1 MTKKAVTMSDIA
13 KAMNVSTVTVSKA
26 LGDRDGVS
34 EELRER
40 IKHKATE
47 MGYRVHAGTHGAKDG
62 LNYNIGIIV
71 AKHFISDA
79 SSFYWIVYRYIV
91 ELLQKQNYY
100 GMLEVIDDAV
110 FDGKIT
116 PEVLPNSVL
125 DGKVDGIIVLGQI
138 SEEYIDCLMQHEL
151 PTVFLDFYGSRDDV
165 DAVLSDS
172 FYGSYM
178 ITSHLIENGHRRI
191 GFLGSIGSTSSIQ
204 DRYLGYYKAL
214 LENRIPLR
222 QDWVIGD
229 RSNESDIYPEFT
241 LPNDMP
247 TAFVCNCDESAYKLV
262 NQLKNAGYSVP
273 ADISVVGYDNHIY
286 STICSPRLTTIDVNS
301 HVMSNE
307 AVEIILHKIRDVNYR
322 RGRTLV
328 TGKLVRRDSV
338 KNLNP
343 ETPDK

>member
-34 EELRER
+34 AELRER
-40 IKHKATE
+40 IKQKATE
-47 MGYRVHAGTHGAKDG
+47 MGYRVHAGTHRAKDG
-62 LNYNIGIIV
+62 LTYNIGIIV

-100 GMLEVIDDAV
+100 GMLEVVNDHNGMEEI
-110 FDGKIT
+110 
-116 PEVLPNSVL
+116 PNSVL
-125 DGKVDGIIVLGQI
+125 DHKVDGLIVLGQL
-138 SEEYIDCLMQHEL
+138 SDEYISKLISHQL
-151 PTVFLDFYGSRDDV
+151 PTVFLDFYGSREDA
-165 DAVLSDS
+165 DAVLSDN
-172 FYGSYM
+172 FYGAYM
-178 ITSHLIENGHRRI
+178 LTSHLIENGHRRI

-229 RSNESDIYPEFT
+229 RSNESDIFPEFT
-241 LPNDMP
+241 LPQDMP
-247 TAFVCNCDESAYKLV
+247 TAFVCNCDETAYKLV
-262 NQLKNAGYSVP
+262 NQLKNAGYNVP
-273 ADISVVGYDNHIY
+273 EDISVVGYDNHIY
-286 STICSPRLTTIDVNS
+286 STICNPRLTTIDVNS
-301 HVMSNE
+301 RVMSTE
-307 AVEIILHKIRDVNYR
+307 AVDIILHKIRDVNYR

-328 TGKLVRRDSV
+328 TGKLVRRESV
-338 KNLNP
+338 KKIT
-343 ETPDK
+343 EE

>member
-34 EELRER
+34 AELRER
-40 IKHKATE
+40 IKQKATE

-62 LNYNIGIIV
+62 LTYNIGIIV

-100 GMLEVIDDAV
+100 GMLEVVNDHNGMEEI
-110 FDGKIT
+110 
-116 PEVLPNSVL
+116 PNSVL
-125 DGKVDGIIVLGQI
+125 DHKVDGLIVLGQL
-138 SEEYIDCLMQHEL
+138 SDEYISKLISHQL
-151 PTVFLDFYGSRDDV
+151 PTVFLDFYGSREDA
-165 DAVLSDS
+165 DAVLSDN
-172 FYGSYM
+172 FYGAYM
-178 ITSHLIENGHRRI
+178 LTSHLIENGHRHI

-229 RSNESDIYPEFT
+229 RSNESDIFPEFT
-241 LPNDMP
+241 LPQDMP
-247 TAFVCNCDESAYKLV
+247 TAFVCNCDETAYKLV

-273 ADISVVGYDNHIY
+273 EDISVVGYDNHIY
-286 STICSPRLTTIDVNS
+286 STICNPRLTTIDVNS
-301 HVMSNE
+301 RVMSTE
-307 AVEIILHKIRDVNYR
+307 AVDIILHKIRDVNYR

-328 TGKLVRRDSV
+328 TGKLVRRESV
-338 KNLNP
+338 KKLT
-343 ETPDK
+343 EE

>member
-34 EELRER
+34 AELRER
-40 IKHKATE
+40 IKQKATE
-47 MGYRVHAGTHGAKDG
+47 MGYRVHAGSHGAKDG
-62 LNYNIGIIV
+62 LTYNIGIIV

-100 GMLEVIDDAV
+100 GMLEVVNDHN
-110 FDGKIT
+110 GM
-116 PEVLPNSVL
+116 EELPNSVL
-125 DGKVDGIIVLGQI
+125 DHKVDGLIVLGQL
-138 SEEYIDCLMQHEL
+138 SDEYISRLMSHQL
-151 PTVFLDFYGSRDDV
+151 PTVFLDFYGSREDV

-172 FYGSYM
+172 FYGAYM
-178 ITSHLIENGHRRI
+178 LTSHLIENGHRRI

-229 RSNESDIYPEFT
+229 RSNESDIFPEFP
-241 LPNDMP
+241 LPADMP
-247 TAFVCNCDESAYKLV
+247 TAFVCNCDETAYKLV
-262 NQLKNAGYSVP
+262 NQLKNAGYSIP
-273 ADISVVGYDNHIY
+273 DDISIVGYDNHIY
-286 STICSPRLTTIDVNS
+286 STICNPRLTTIDVNS
-301 HVMSNE
+301 RVMSTE
-307 AVEIILHKIRDVNYR
+307 AVDIILHKIRDGNYR

-328 TGKLVRRDSV
+328 TGKLVRRESV
-338 KNLNP
+338 KKLT
-343 ETPDK
+343 EE

>member
-34 EELRER
+34 AELRER
-40 IKHKATE
+40 IKQKATE

-62 LNYNIGIIV
+62 LTYNIGIIV

-100 GMLEVIDDAV
+100 GMLEVVNDHNGMEEI
-110 FDGKIT
+110 
-116 PEVLPNSVL
+116 PNSVL
-125 DGKVDGIIVLGQI
+125 DHKVDGLIVLGQL
-138 SEEYIDCLMQHEL
+138 SDEYISKLISHQL
-151 PTVFLDFYGSRDDV
+151 PTVFLDFYGSREDA
-165 DAVLSDS
+165 DAVLSDN
-172 FYGSYM
+172 FYGAYM
-178 ITSHLIENGHRRI
+178 LTSHLIENGHRRI

-229 RSNESDIYPEFT
+229 RSNESDIFPEFT
-241 LPNDMP
+241 LPQDMP
-247 TAFVCNCDESAYKLV
+247 TAFVCNCDETAYKLV
-262 NQLKNAGYSVP
+262 NQLKNAGYNVP
-273 ADISVVGYDNHIY
+273 EDISVVGYDNHIY
-286 STICSPRLTTIDVNS
+286 STICNPRLTTIDVNS
-301 HVMSNE
+301 RVMSTE
-307 AVEIILHKIRDVNYR
+307 AVDIILHKIRDVNYR

-328 TGKLVRRDSV
+328 TGKLVRRESV
-338 KNLNP
+338 KKIT
-343 ETPDK
+343 EE

>member
-34 EELRER
+34 AELRER
-40 IKHKATE
+40 IKQKATE

-62 LNYNIGIIV
+62 LTYNIGIIV

-100 GMLEVIDDAV
+100 GMLEVVNDHNGMEEI
-110 FDGKIT
+110 
-116 PEVLPNSVL
+116 PNSVL
-125 DGKVDGIIVLGQI
+125 DHKVDGLIVLGQL
-138 SEEYIDCLMQHEL
+138 SDEYISKLISHQL
-151 PTVFLDFYGSRDDV
+151 PTVFLDFYGSREDA
-165 DAVLSDS
+165 DAVLSDN
-172 FYGSYM
+172 FYGAYM
-178 ITSHLIENGHRRI
+178 LTSHLIENGHRRI

-229 RSNESDIYPEFT
+229 RSNESDIFPEFT
-241 LPNDMP
+241 LPQDMP
-247 TAFVCNCDESAYKLV
+247 TAFVCNCDETAYKLV
-262 NQLKNAGYSVP
+262 NQLKNAGYNVP
-273 ADISVVGYDNHIY
+273 EDISVVGYDNHIY
-286 STICSPRLTTIDVNS
+286 SAICNPRLTTIDVNS
-301 HVMSNE
+301 RVMSTE
-307 AVEIILHKIRDVNYR
+307 AVDIILHKIRDVNYR

-328 TGKLVRRDSV
+328 TGKLVRRESV
-338 KNLNP
+338 KKLT
-343 ETPDK
+343 EE

>member
-34 EELRER
+34 AELRER
-40 IKHKATE
+40 IKQKATE
-47 MGYRVHAGTHGAKDG
+47 MGYRVHAGSHGAKDG
-62 LNYNIGIIV
+62 LTYNIGIIV

-100 GMLEVIDDAV
+100 GMLEVVNDHN
-110 FDGKIT
+110 GM
-116 PEVLPNSVL
+116 EELPNSVL
-125 DGKVDGIIVLGQI
+125 DHKIDGLIVLGQL
-138 SEEYIDCLMQHEL
+138 SDEYISRLMSHQL
-151 PTVFLDFYGSRDDV
+151 PTVFLDFYGSREDV

-172 FYGSYM
+172 FYGAYM
-178 ITSHLIENGHRRI
+178 LTSHLIENGHRRI
-191 GFLGSIGSTSSIQ
+191 GFLGSISSTSSIQ

-229 RSNESDIYPEFT
+229 RSNESDIFPEFP
-241 LPNDMP
+241 LPADMP
-247 TAFVCNCDESAYKLV
+247 TAFVCNCDETAYKLV
-262 NQLKNAGYSVP
+262 NQLKNAGYSIP
-273 ADISVVGYDNHIY
+273 DDISIVGYDNHIY
-286 STICSPRLTTIDVNS
+286 STICNPRLTTIDVNS
-301 HVMSNE
+301 RVMSTE
-307 AVEIILHKIRDVNYR
+307 AVDIILHKIRDGNYR

-328 TGKLVRRDSV
+328 TGKLVRRESV
-338 KNLNP
+338 KKIT
-343 ETPDK
+343 EE

>member
-34 EELRER
+34 AELRER
-40 IKHKATE
+40 IKQKATE

-62 LNYNIGIIV
+62 LTYNIGIIV

-100 GMLEVIDDAV
+100 GMLEVVNDHNGMEEI
-110 FDGKIT
+110 
-116 PEVLPNSVL
+116 PNSVL
-125 DGKVDGIIVLGQI
+125 DHKVDGLIVLGQL
-138 SEEYIDCLMQHEL
+138 SDEYISKLISHQL
-151 PTVFLDFYGSRDDV
+151 PTVFLDFYGSREDA
-165 DAVLSDS
+165 DAVLSDN
-172 FYGSYM
+172 FYGAYM
-178 ITSHLIENGHRRI
+178 LTSHLIENGHRRI

-229 RSNESDIYPEFT
+229 RSNESDIFPEFT
-241 LPNDMP
+241 LPQDMP
-247 TAFVCNCDESAYKLV
+247 TAFVCNCDETAYKLV

-273 ADISVVGYDNHIY
+273 EDISVVGYDNHIY
-286 STICSPRLTTIDVNS
+286 STICNPRLTSIDVNIR
-301 HVMSNE
+301 VMSTE
-307 AVEIILHKIRDVNYR
+307 AVDIILHKIRDVNYR

-328 TGKLVRRDSV
+328 TGKLVRRESV
-338 KNLNP
+338 KKLT
-343 ETPDK
+343 EE

>member
-34 EELRER
+34 AELRER
-40 IKHKATE
+40 IKQKATE

-62 LNYNIGIIV
+62 LTYNIGIIV

-100 GMLEVIDDAV
+100 GMLEVVNDHN
-110 FDGKIT
+110 GS
-116 PEVLPNSVL
+116 ENLPNSVL
-125 DGKVDGIIVLGQI
+125 DSKVDGLIVLGQLSDAYI
-138 SEEYIDCLMQHEL
+138 SKLISHQL
-151 PTVFLDFYGSRDDV
+151 PTVFLDFYGSRE
-165 DAVLSDS
+165 DADSVLSDN
-172 FYGSYM
+172 FYGAYM
-178 ITSHLIENGHRRI
+178 LTSHLIENGHRRI
-191 GFLGSIGSTSSIQ
+191 GFLGSVGSTSSIQ

-222 QDWVIGD
+222 QDWVISD
-229 RSNESDIYPEFT
+229 RTNESDIFPEFT

-247 TAFVCNCDESAYKLV
+247 TAFVCNCDETAYKLV
-262 NQLKNAGYSVP
+262 NQLKNAGDGVP
-273 ADISVVGYDNHIY
+273 DDISVVGYDNHIY
-286 STICSPRLTTIDVNS
+286 STICNPRLTTIDVNS
-301 HVMSNE
+301 RVMSAE
-307 AVEIILHKIRDVNYR
+307 AVDIILHKIRDINYR

-328 TGKLVRRDSV
+328 AGKIVRRESV
-338 KNLNP
+338 KKLP
-343 ETPDK
+343 EE

>member
-34 EELRER
+34 AELRER
-40 IKHKATE
+40 IKQKATE

-62 LNYNIGIIV
+62 LTYNIGIIV

-100 GMLEVIDDAV
+100 GMLEVVNDHNGMEEI
-110 FDGKIT
+110 
-116 PEVLPNSVL
+116 PNSVL
-125 DGKVDGIIVLGQI
+125 DHKVDGLIVLGQL
-138 SEEYIDCLMQHEL
+138 SDEYISKLISHQL
-151 PTVFLDFYGSRDDV
+151 PTVFLDFYGSREDA
-165 DAVLSDS
+165 DAVLSDN
-172 FYGSYM
+172 FYGAYM
-178 ITSHLIENGHRRI
+178 LTSHLIENGHRRI

-229 RSNESDIYPEFT
+229 RSNESDIFPEFT
-241 LPNDMP
+241 LPQDMP
-247 TAFVCNCDESAYKLV
+247 TAFVCNCDETAYKLV

-273 ADISVVGYDNHIY
+273 EDISVVGYDNHIY
-286 STICSPRLTTIDVNS
+286 STICNPRLTTIDV
-301 HVMSNE
+301 MSTE
-307 AVEIILHKIRDVNYR
+307 GVDIILHKIRDVNYR

-328 TGKLVRRDSV
+328 TGKLVRRESV
-338 KNLNP
+338 KKLT
-343 ETPDK
+343 EE

>member
-34 EELRER
+34 SELRER
-40 IKHKATE
+40 IKQKATE

-62 LNYNIGIIV
+62 LTYNIGIIV

-100 GMLEVIDDAV
+100 GMLEVVNDHNGMEEI
-110 FDGKIT
+110 
-116 PEVLPNSVL
+116 PNSVL
-125 DGKVDGIIVLGQI
+125 DHKVDGLIVLGQL
-138 SEEYIDCLMQHEL
+138 SDEYISKLISHQL
-151 PTVFLDFYGSRDDV
+151 PTVFLDFYGSREDA
-165 DAVLSDS
+165 DAVLSDN
-172 FYGSYM
+172 FYGAYM
-178 ITSHLIENGHRRI
+178 LTSHLIENGHRRI

-229 RSNESDIYPEFT
+229 RSNESDIFPEFT
-241 LPNDMP
+241 LPQDMP
-247 TAFVCNCDESAYKLV
+247 TAFVCNCDETAYKLV
-262 NQLKNAGYSVP
+262 NQLKNAGYNVP
-273 ADISVVGYDNHIY
+273 EDISVVGYDNHIY
-286 STICSPRLTTIDVNS
+286 STICNPRLTTIDVNS
-301 HVMSNE
+301 RVMSTE
-307 AVEIILHKIRDVNYR
+307 AVDIILHKIRDVNYR

-328 TGKLVRRDSV
+328 TGKLVRRESV
-338 KNLNP
+338 KKLT
-343 ETPDK
+343 EE

>member
-34 EELRER
+34 AELRER
-40 IKHKATE
+40 IKQKATE

-62 LNYNIGIIV
+62 LTYNIGIIV

-100 GMLEVIDDAV
+100 GMLEVVNDHNGMEEI
-110 FDGKIT
+110 
-116 PEVLPNSVL
+116 PNSVL
-125 DGKVDGIIVLGQI
+125 DHKVDGLIVLGQL
-138 SEEYIDCLMQHEL
+138 SDEYISKLISHQL
-151 PTVFLDFYGSRDDV
+151 PTVFLDFYGSREDA
-165 DAVLSDS
+165 DAVLSDN
-172 FYGSYM
+172 FYGAYM
-178 ITSHLIENGHRRI
+178 LTSHLIENGHRRI

-229 RSNESDIYPEFT
+229 RSNESDIFPEFT
-241 LPNDMP
+241 LPQDMP
-247 TAFVCNCDESAYKLV
+247 TAFVCNCDETAYKLV

-273 ADISVVGYDNHIY
+273 EDISVVGYDNHIY
-286 STICSPRLTTIDVNS
+286 STICNPRLTTIDVNS
-301 HVMSNE
+301 RVMSTE
-307 AVEIILHKIRDVNYR
+307 AVDIILHKIRDVNYR

-328 TGKLVRRDSV
+328 TGKLVRRESV
-338 KNLNP
+338 QKLT
-343 ETPDK
+343 EE

>member
-34 EELRER
+34 AELRER
-40 IKHKATE
+40 IKQKATE

-62 LNYNIGIIV
+62 LTYNIGIIV

-100 GMLEVIDDAV
+100 GMLEVVNDHNGMEEI
-110 FDGKIT
+110 
-116 PEVLPNSVL
+116 PNSVL
-125 DGKVDGIIVLGQI
+125 DHKVDGLIVLGQL
-138 SEEYIDCLMQHEL
+138 SDEYISKLISHQL
-151 PTVFLDFYGSRDDV
+151 PTVFLDFYGSGEDA
-165 DAVLSDS
+165 DAVLSDN
-172 FYGSYM
+172 FYGAYM
-178 ITSHLIENGHRRI
+178 LTSHLIENGHRRI

-229 RSNESDIYPEFT
+229 RSNESDIFPEFT
-241 LPNDMP
+241 LPQDMP
-247 TAFVCNCDESAYKLV
+247 TAFVCNCDETAYKLV
-262 NQLKNAGYSVP
+262 NQLKNAGYNVP
-273 ADISVVGYDNHIY
+273 EDISVVGYDNHIY
-286 STICSPRLTTIDVNS
+286 STICNPRLTTIDVNS
-301 HVMSNE
+301 RVMSTE
-307 AVEIILHKIRDVNYR
+307 AVDIILHKIRDVNYR

-328 TGKLVRRDSV
+328 TGKLVRRESV
-338 KNLNP
+338 KKIT
-343 ETPDK
+343 EE

>member
-34 EELRER
+34 AELRER
-40 IKHKATE
+40 IKQKATE

-62 LNYNIGIIV
+62 LTYNIGIIV

-100 GMLEVIDDAV
+100 GMLEVVNDHNGMEEI
-110 FDGKIT
+110 
-116 PEVLPNSVL
+116 PNSVL
-125 DGKVDGIIVLGQI
+125 DHKVDGLIVLGQL
-138 SEEYIDCLMQHEL
+138 SDEYISKLISHQL
-151 PTVFLDFYGSRDDV
+151 PTVFLDFSGSREDA
-165 DAVLSDS
+165 DAVLSDN
-172 FYGSYM
+172 FYGAYM
-178 ITSHLIENGHRRI
+178 LTSHLIENGHRRI

-229 RSNESDIYPEFT
+229 RSNESDIFPEFT
-241 LPNDMP
+241 LPQDMP
-247 TAFVCNCDESAYKLV
+247 TAFVCNCDETAYKLV

-273 ADISVVGYDNHIY
+273 EDISVVGYDNHIY
-286 STICSPRLTTIDVNS
+286 STICNPRLTTIDVNS
-301 HVMSNE
+301 RVMSTE
-307 AVEIILHKIRDVNYR
+307 AVDIILHKIRDVNYR

-328 TGKLVRRDSV
+328 TGKLVRRESV
-338 KNLNP
+338 KKLT
-343 ETPDK
+343 EE

>member
-34 EELRER
+34 AELRER
-40 IKHKATE
+40 IKQKATE
-47 MGYRVHAGTHGAKDG
+47 MGYRVHAGSHGAKDG
-62 LNYNIGIIV
+62 LTYNIGIIV

-100 GMLEVIDDAV
+100 GMLEVVNDHNGMEEI
-110 FDGKIT
+110 
-116 PEVLPNSVL
+116 PNSVL
-125 DGKVDGIIVLGQI
+125 DHKVDGLIVLGQL
-138 SEEYIDCLMQHEL
+138 SDEYISRLMSHQL
-151 PTVFLDFYGSRDDV
+151 PTVFLDFYGSREDV

-172 FYGSYM
+172 FYGAYM
-178 ITSHLIENGHRRI
+178 LTSHLIENGHRRI
-191 GFLGSIGSTSSIQ
+191 GFLGSISSTSSIQ

-229 RSNESDIYPEFT
+229 RSNESDIFPEFP
-241 LPNDMP
+241 LPADMP
-247 TAFVCNCDESAYKLV
+247 TAFVCNCDETAYKLV
-262 NQLKNAGYSVP
+262 NQLKNAGYSIP
-273 ADISVVGYDNHIY
+273 DDISIVGYDNHIY
-286 STICSPRLTTIDVNS
+286 STICNPRLTTIDVNS
-301 HVMSNE
+301 RVMSTE
-307 AVEIILHKIRDVNYR
+307 AVDIILHKIRDGNYR

-328 TGKLVRRDSV
+328 TGKLVRRESV
-338 KNLNP
+338 KKIT
-343 ETPDK
+343 EE

>member
-34 EELRER
+34 AELRER
-40 IKHKATE
+40 IKQKATE

-62 LNYNIGIIV
+62 LTYNIGIIV

-100 GMLEVIDDAV
+100 GMLEVVNDHNGMEEI
-110 FDGKIT
+110 
-116 PEVLPNSVL
+116 PNSVL
-125 DGKVDGIIVLGQI
+125 DHKVDGLIVLGQL
-138 SEEYIDCLMQHEL
+138 SDEYISKLISHQL
-151 PTVFLDFYGSRDDV
+151 PTVFLDFYGSREDA
-165 DAVLSDS
+165 DAVLSDN
-172 FYGSYM
+172 FYGAYM
-178 ITSHLIENGHRRI
+178 LTSHLIENGHRRI

-229 RSNESDIYPEFT
+229 RSNESDIFPEFT
-241 LPNDMP
+241 LPQDMP
-247 TAFVCNCDESAYKLV
+247 TAFVCNCDETAYKLV

-273 ADISVVGYDNHIY
+273 EDISVVGYDNHIY
-286 STICSPRLTTIDVNS
+286 STICNPRLTTIDVNS
-301 HVMSNE
+301 RVMSTE
-307 AVEIILHKIRDVNYR
+307 AVDIILHKIRDVNYR
-322 RGRTLV
+322 RVRTLV
-328 TGKLVRRDSV
+328 TGKLVRRESV
-338 KNLNP
+338 KKLT
-343 ETPDK
+343 EE

>member
-1 MTKKAVTMSDIA
+1 MKGYSNDEKAVTMSDIA

-34 EELRER
+34 AELRER
-40 IKHKATE
+40 IKQKATE

-62 LNYNIGIIV
+62 LTYNIGIIV

-100 GMLEVIDDAV
+100 GMLEVVNDHNGMEEI
-110 FDGKIT
+110 
-116 PEVLPNSVL
+116 PNSVL
-125 DGKVDGIIVLGQI
+125 DHKVDGLIVLGQL
-138 SEEYIDCLMQHEL
+138 SDEYISKLISHQL
-151 PTVFLDFYGSRDDV
+151 PTVFLDFYGSREDA
-165 DAVLSDS
+165 DAVLSDN
-172 FYGSYM
+172 FYGAYM
-178 ITSHLIENGHRRI
+178 LTSHLIENGHRRI

-229 RSNESDIYPEFT
+229 RSNESDIFPEFT
-241 LPNDMP
+241 LPQDMP
-247 TAFVCNCDESAYKLV
+247 TAFVCNCDETAYKLV

-273 ADISVVGYDNHIY
+273 EDISVVGYDNHIY
-286 STICSPRLTTIDVNS
+286 STICNPRLTTIDVNS
-301 HVMSNE
+301 RVMSTE
-307 AVEIILHKIRDVNYR
+307 AVDIILHKIRDVNYR

-328 TGKLVRRDSV
+328 TGKLVRRESV
-338 KNLNP
+338 KKLT
-343 ETPDK
+343 EE

>member
-34 EELRER
+34 AELRDR

-47 MGYRVHAGTHGAKDG
+47 MGYRAHVGAHGAKDG
-62 LNYNIGIIV
+62 LTYNIGIIV

-100 GMLEVIDDAV
+100 GMLEVIDDNI
-110 FDGKIT
+110 FDGNISA
-116 PEVLPNSVL
+116 ECLPNSVL
-125 DGKVDGIIVLGQI
+125 DSKVDGIIVLGQI
-138 SEEYIDCLMQHEL
+138 SEEYLECLMKHEL
-151 PTVFLDFYGSRDDV
+151 PTVFLDFYGSREDS

-172 FYGSYM
+172 FYGAYM
-178 ITSHLIENGHRRI
+178 MTSHLIENGHRRI

-222 QDWVIGD
+222 QDWVISD
-229 RSNESDIYPEFT
+229 RANESDIFPEFS

-262 NQLKNAGYSVP
+262 NQLKAAGYSVP
-273 ADISVVGYDNHIY
+273 DDISVVGYDNHIY
-286 STICSPRLTTIDVNS
+286 STICTPRLTTIDVNS
-301 HVMSNE
+301 HVMSSE

-328 TGKLVRRDSV
+328 TGKLIRRESV
-338 KNLNP
+338 KNLND
-343 ETPDK
+343 E

>member
-34 EELRER
+34 SELRER
-40 IKHKATE
+40 IKQKATE

-62 LNYNIGIIV
+62 LTYNIGIIV

-100 GMLEVIDDAV
+100 GMLEVVNDHNGMEEI
-110 FDGKIT
+110 
-116 PEVLPNSVL
+116 PNSVL
-125 DGKVDGIIVLGQI
+125 DHKVDGLIVLGQL
-138 SEEYIDCLMQHEL
+138 SDEYISKLISHQL
-151 PTVFLDFYGSRDDV
+151 PTVFLDFYGSREDA
-165 DAVLSDS
+165 DAVLSDN
-172 FYGSYM
+172 FYGAYM
-178 ITSHLIENGHRRI
+178 LTSHLIENGHRRI

-229 RSNESDIYPEFT
+229 RSNESDIFPEFT
-241 LPNDMP
+241 LPQDMP
-247 TAFVCNCDESAYKLV
+247 TAFVCNCDETAYKLV

-273 ADISVVGYDNHIY
+273 EDISVVGYDNHIY
-286 STICSPRLTTIDVNS
+286 STICNPRLTTIDVNS
-301 HVMSNE
+301 RVMSTE
-307 AVEIILHKIRDVNYR
+307 AVDIILHKIRDVNYR

-328 TGKLVRRDSV
+328 TGKLVRRESV
-338 KNLNP
+338 KKLT
-343 ETPDK
+343 EE

>member
-34 EELRER
+34 AELRER
-40 IKHKATE
+40 IKQKATE

-62 LNYNIGIIV
+62 LPYNIGIIV

-100 GMLEVIDDAV
+100 GMLEVVNDHNGMEEI
-110 FDGKIT
+110 
-116 PEVLPNSVL
+116 PNSVL
-125 DGKVDGIIVLGQI
+125 DHKVDGLIVLGQL
-138 SEEYIDCLMQHEL
+138 SDEYISKLISHQL
-151 PTVFLDFYGSRDDV
+151 PTVFLDFYGSREDA
-165 DAVLSDS
+165 DAVLSDN
-172 FYGSYM
+172 FYGAYM
-178 ITSHLIENGHRRI
+178 LTSHLIENGHRRI

-229 RSNESDIYPEFT
+229 RSNESDIFPEFT
-241 LPNDMP
+241 LPQDMP
-247 TAFVCNCDESAYKLV
+247 TAFVCNCDETAYKLV

-273 ADISVVGYDNHIY
+273 EDISVVGYDNHIY
-286 STICSPRLTTIDVNS
+286 STICNPRLTTIDVNIR
-301 HVMSNE
+301 VMSTE
-307 AVEIILHKIRDVNYR
+307 AVDIILHKIRDVNYR

-328 TGKLVRRDSV
+328 TGKLVRRESV
-338 KNLNP
+338 KKLT
-343 ETPDK
+343 EE

>member
-34 EELRER
+34 AELRER
-40 IKHKATE
+40 IKQKATE

-62 LNYNIGIIV
+62 LTYNIGIIV

-100 GMLEVIDDAV
+100 GMLEVVNDHNGMDEI
-110 FDGKIT
+110 
-116 PEVLPNSVL
+116 PNSVL
-125 DGKVDGIIVLGQI
+125 DHKVDGLIVLGQL
-138 SEEYIDCLMQHEL
+138 SDEYISKLISHQL
-151 PTVFLDFYGSRDDV
+151 PTVFLDFYGSREDA
-165 DAVLSDS
+165 DAVLSDN
-172 FYGSYM
+172 FYGAYM
-178 ITSHLIENGHRRI
+178 LTSHLIENGHRRI

-229 RSNESDIYPEFT
+229 RSNESDIFPEFT
-241 LPNDMP
+241 LPQDMP
-247 TAFVCNCDESAYKLV
+247 TAFVCNCDETAYKLV
-262 NQLKNAGYSVP
+262 NQLKNAGYNVP
-273 ADISVVGYDNHIY
+273 EDISVVGYDNHIY
-286 STICSPRLTTIDVNS
+286 STICNPRLTTIDVNS
-301 HVMSNE
+301 RVMSTE
-307 AVEIILHKIRDVNYR
+307 AVDIILHKIRDVNYR

-328 TGKLVRRDSV
+328 TGKLVRRESV
-338 KNLNP
+338 KKIT
-343 ETPDK
+343 EE